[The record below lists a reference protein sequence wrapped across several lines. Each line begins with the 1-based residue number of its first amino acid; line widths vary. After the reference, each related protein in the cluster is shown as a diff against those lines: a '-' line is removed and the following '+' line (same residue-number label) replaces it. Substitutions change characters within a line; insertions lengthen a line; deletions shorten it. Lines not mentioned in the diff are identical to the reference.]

1 MGFNS
6 EKVEWRSHW
15 SQWPCSQL
23 LQLRT
28 AGFLRSM
35 ELHLRQCFGLDTG
48 VAFTL
53 FRLPM
58 VGGRDLQQRPYGSHA
73 YLPPATKLGQGYVFT
88 GVCDSVQSGGSA
100 SVHAGIPPWEQAPP
114 GSRNPPWE
122 QTPLETCCKACWDS
136 TPPAQCMLGETVNKR
151 AVCIPLEC
159 NSCNGRRVK
168 VTPRQI

>member
-88 GVCDSVQSGGSA
+88 RVCDSVQSGGSA

-114 GSRNPPWE
+114 GSRNPPLGADPPWRPAARHAGIA
-122 QTPLETCCKACWDS
+122 PLLRSACWEKRS
-136 TPPAQCMLGETVNKR
+136 T
-151 AVCIPLEC
+151 
-159 NSCNGRRVK
+159 SGRYASHWNAILVMDVVSR
-168 VTPRQI
+168 